1 MAAGQGPPVLDPL
14 FPDLP
19 GSVPM
24 TYTLTVKAC
33 TSAQLEGRPSFKQIL
48 RILADLEHEVATG
61 TYIDSNGHQQVCRA
75 CSHPPSLHAHHD
87 LLV

>member
-1 MAAGQGPPVLDPL
+1 MHVVDPH

-33 TSAQLEGRPSFKQIL
+33 TSAALEDRPSFEHIL
-48 RILADLEHEVATG
+48 RILLDLEHEVATG
-61 TYIDSNGHQQVCRA
+61 TYIDSNGFQQVRLSLRA
-75 CSHPPSLHAHHD
+75 
-87 LLV
+87 